1 MRVRVCLFVCV
12 RVSVLGDQRAY
23 NIITERDNCDESSDI
38 DCMYAH
44 TGVDRR
50 QTNRER
56 EREGGEGA
64 IVKMDLSITL
74 YN

>member
-1 MRVRVCLFVCV
+1 
-12 RVSVLGDQRAY
+12 VLGDQRAY

-56 EREGGEGA
+56 ERGRGKGA